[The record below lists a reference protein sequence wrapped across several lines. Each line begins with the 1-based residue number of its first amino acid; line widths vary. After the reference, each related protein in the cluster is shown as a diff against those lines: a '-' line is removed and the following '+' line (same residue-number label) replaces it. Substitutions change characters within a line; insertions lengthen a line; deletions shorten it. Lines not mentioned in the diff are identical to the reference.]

1 MTYHGDEAFPA
12 LSDEQRARLQACG
25 SAQEVESGA
34 LLSGAGEA
42 AYDLIL
48 VDSGEAEVVRAATA
62 RAAEAVVARFG
73 TGQFVGELSLL
84 TGQARLG
91 MRVFVTGASGWIGS
105 ALVPELIGAG
115 HEVTGLARS
124 DASAAA
130 LTGAGVHRGDL
141 DDPGGL
147 RGAAGASDGVIHLAF
162 SADMMRSGDFQ
173 GAVDADRRAVEAL
186 GEALTGSDRPLVIA
200 SATVVLA
207 PGRVGTEQDEPGLDP
222 AAAGGPR
229 ARLATEPG
237 GLARERHRNGVVD
250 VRAEQA
256 EQAGLVQGLHRAGE
270 EAALSFASRG
280 VRSSAVR
287 LATTCH
293 GDGDHGFLAALAGIA
308 RDTGVSG
315 FTGDGS
321 SRWTAVH
328 RLDAAHLF
336 RLALETA
343 PAGSRLHA
351 VADEGVPIRAIAEVI
366 GRHLDVPVVSVPAGQ
381 ASGHFGFLAG
391 FLAADNPVSSTLT
404 RELLGWQPAH
414 PGLIEDLDN
423 GHYFHGRPA

>member
-1 MTYHGDEAFPA
+1 
-12 LSDEQRARLQACG
+12 
-25 SAQEVESGA
+25 
-34 LLSGAGEA
+34 
-42 AYDLIL
+42 
-48 VDSGEAEVVRAATA
+48 
-62 RAAEAVVARFG
+62 
-73 TGQFVGELSLL
+73 
-84 TGQARLG
+84 
-91 MRVFVTGASGWIGS
+91 MRVFVTGAAGWIGS

-124 DASAAA
+124 DAAAAA
-130 LTGAGVHRGDL
+130 LTGAGVRVHRGDL
-141 DDPGGL
+141 DDLDGL

-162 SADMMRSGDFQ
+162 NAGMVRSGDFQ
-173 GAVDADRRAVEAL
+173 GAVDADRRAVAAL

-207 PGRVGTEQDEPGLDP
+207 PGRVGTEQDAPGLDP

-229 ARLATEPG
+229 A
-237 GLARERHRNGVVD
+237 
-250 VRAEQA
+250 
-256 EQAGLVQGLHRAGE
+256 LHAASE
-270 EAALSFASRG
+270 EVALSFASLG

-293 GDGDHGFLAALAGIA
+293 GDGDHGFLAALVGIA
-308 RDTGVSG
+308 RDKGVSG
-315 FTGDGS
+315 FIGDGS

-336 RLALETA
+336 RLALEKA

-366 GRHLDVPVVSVPAGQ
+366 GRHLDVPVVSVPAGE

-391 FLAADNPVSSTLT
+391 FLAADNPVSSALT

-414 PGLIEDLDN
+414 PGLLDDLDK
-423 GHYFHGRPA
+423 GHYFHGW